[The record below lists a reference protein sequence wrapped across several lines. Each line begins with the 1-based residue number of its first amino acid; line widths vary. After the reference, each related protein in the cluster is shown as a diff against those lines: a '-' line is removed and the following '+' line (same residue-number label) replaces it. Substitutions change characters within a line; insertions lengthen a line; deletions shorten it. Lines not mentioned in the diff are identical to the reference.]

1 MKESKLENSPL
12 PLLVL
17 QNSINQIREH
27 VLPELRDA
35 IDYPVAAKVEDL
47 KLLLV
52 ETKIFD
58 KNVDELRN
66 EFEALKTLMDQ
77 LDKNDLIA
85 KESGE
90 IIEAE
95 MSVYRGIVEQ
105 IAQKNFNRTASN
117 CFFIYYWLMSC
128 KVIEKQSSKLQYRFQ
143 LVMEQFDIKNFFSE

>member
-1 MKESKLENSPL
+1 LENSPL

-52 ETKIFD
+52 ETKVFD

-117 CFFIYYWLMSC
+117 CFFIYYWLMSG
-128 KVIEKQSSKLQYRFQ
+128 
-143 LVMEQFDIKNFFSE
+143 

>member
-1 MKESKLENSPL
+1 MENSPL

-17 QNSINQIREH
+17 QNSIDQIREH

-52 ETKIFD
+52 ETKVFD

-128 KVIEKQSSKLQYRFQ
+128 IVIEKQSSKLQYRFQ

>member
-1 MKESKLENSPL
+1 MENSPL

-52 ETKIFD
+52 ETKVFD

-128 KVIEKQSSKLQYRFQ
+128 KVVEKQSSKLQYRFQ

>member
-1 MKESKLENSPL
+1 MENSPL

>member
-1 MKESKLENSPL
+1 M
-12 PLLVL
+12 
-17 QNSINQIREH
+17 
-27 VLPELRDA
+27 PELRDA

-52 ETKIFD
+52 ETKVFD

-117 CFFIYYWLMSC
+117 CFFIYYWLMSG
-128 KVIEKQSSKLQYRFQ
+128 
-143 LVMEQFDIKNFFSE
+143 